1 MRYLVLL
8 QKIDKIT
15 PEKKK
20 DNKDCHIHDKNLYSK
35 VRALTELYE
44 TNETFKKNYKKI
56 VKFTHPFET
65 IVSVIRSSFIPK
77 CPPLK
82 ITNAFMKQYE
92 FLEYID
98 KYLPT
103 EGNLRMF
110 DVAGAPGM
118 FVFATEYYL
127 AHSATKSGVVLDWHA
142 CSLTNDA
149 EALTD
154 LYRLYEHNP
163 NRFQPCNVLKEED
176 IRKCFSKGKFDLIT
190 GDIGSIHGFDKL
202 QEETHLDLQW
212 GQMILALN
220 LSHKGSIMFLK
231 FYTFITEESQFLL
244 DTLTQYF
251 EYVYLCKPFT
261 SRLLNDESY
270 VICINRNEKDCS
282 KLPLTRPKISK
293 YLSPNEQLIST
304 FESTRS
310 DYKIQISS
318 LLTRILEQYPNI
330 TFKALLQNYQYKIY
344 YNQLSRLNYI
354 FYNINKNTSTE
365 STTSAESTT
374 ISNYIKS
381 LSPVLLRM
389 LEE

>member
-8 QKIDKIT
+8 QKIET
-15 PEKKK
+15 PISPETK
-20 DNKDCHIHDKNLYSK
+20 DDGTPCHIHDKNIRDK
-35 VRALTELYE
+35 VRSLTVLYE
-44 TNETFKKNYKKI
+44 TNEMFRTNYKKI
-56 VKFTHPFET
+56 VKFTHPFDT
-65 IVSVIRSSFIPK
+65 ITSNIKSTFIPN
-77 CPPLK
+77 CPLLK

-103 EGNLRMF
+103 EGTLRMF

-127 AHSATKSGVVLDWHA
+127 AHSSTKNKLTLDWHA
-142 CSLTNDA
+142 CSLTDDA
-149 EALTD
+149 DALTD

-176 IRKCFSKGKFDLIT
+176 IKKCLTKGKFDLIT
-190 GDIGSIHGFDKL
+190 GDIGSVHGFDKL

-212 GQMILALN
+212 GQMVLALN

-231 FYTFITEESQFLL
+231 MYTFITEESHYLL
-244 DTLTQYF
+244 DILTQYF
-251 EYVYLCKPFT
+251 EYVYLSKPYT

-270 VICINRNEKDCS
+270 IICLNRNEKDCS
-282 KLPLTRPKISK
+282 KLPLTRPKISH
-293 YLSPNEQLIST
+293 YLSPNEQIITT

-330 TFKALLQNYQYKIY
+330 TFKALIQNYQYKIY
-344 YNQLSRLNYI
+344 YNQIARLNYL
-354 FYNINKNTSTE
+354 FYNINKGGGEGADGGKNININSE
-365 STTSAESTT
+365 E
-374 ISNYIKS
+374 IKK
-381 LSPVLLRM
+381 M
-389 LEE
+389 LKLMN